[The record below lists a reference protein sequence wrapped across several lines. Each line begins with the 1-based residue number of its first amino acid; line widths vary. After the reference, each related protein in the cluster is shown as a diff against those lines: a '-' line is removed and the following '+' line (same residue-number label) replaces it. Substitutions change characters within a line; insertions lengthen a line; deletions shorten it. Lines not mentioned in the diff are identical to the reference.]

1 MQPIQERGAVV
12 WVFGS
17 IARGHYRPFSDLD
30 VLYSAKN
37 KMVPMSLIAK
47 IQEDVENSS
56 LPIKIDLVA
65 EADLAESY
73 RESILRERISV

>member
-1 MQPIQERGAVV
+1 
-12 WVFGS
+12 
-17 IARGHYRPFSDLD
+17 
-30 VLYSAKN
+30 
-37 KMVPMSLIAK
+37 MVPMSLIAK